1 MIKIPHQDQ
10 MFRQITTLSLV
21 AIIFLF
27 SPQLI
32 SAQSKAEIGDITV
45 TAAKSPDFSVGSGLK
60 EPKGVRK
67 DWLQIDV
74 SFTVTSRDRD
84 DFIND
89 LEIRFFVLPKSAD
102 KKYLKLY
109 TATVKHVDVLKG
121 EELHSAVYLSP
132 NSLARIYGKGK
143 KPNPRDLWVAV
154 EIHSGSL
161 IGGDVTDGKSSRWWQ
176 KEDAP
181 RDGSML
187 RPKSKTPFAH
197 LWFDSYAETRD

>member
-1 MIKIPHQDQ
+1 
-10 MFRQITTLSLV
+10 MFGQIISVLLCAFVLV
-21 AIIFLF
+21 F
-27 SPQLI
+27 STSVLP
-32 SAQSKAEIGDITV
+32 AQSKADIGKITV

-60 EPKGVRK
+60 EPKGMRK

-84 DFIND
+84 DFVD
-89 LEIRFFVLPKSAD
+89 ALEIKFFVLPKSAE
-102 KKYLKLY
+102 KKHLKVY

-121 EELHSAVYLSP
+121 EELQSAVYLSP
-132 NSLARIYGKGK
+132 NSIARIYGKGK

-154 EIHSGSL
+154 EVHSGDL
-161 IGGDVTDGKSSRWWQ
+161 IGGDVTDGKTSRWWQ
-176 KEDAP
+176 NQDAP
-181 RDGSML
+181 RDASML

>member
-1 MIKIPHQDQ
+1 MT
-10 MFRQITTLSLV
+10 RQITIGILPAVVL
-21 AIIFLF
+21 
-27 SPQLI
+27 LI
-32 SAQSKAEIGDITV
+32 STTVLPAQSKADVGDINVST
-45 TAAKSPDFSVGSGLK
+45 AKSPDFAVGSGLK

-84 DFIND
+84 DFLD
-89 LEIRFFVLPKSAD
+89 ALEIRFFVLPKSAE

-143 KPNPRDLWVAV
+143 KANPRDLWVAV
-154 EIHSGSL
+154 EIHAGEL
-161 IGGDVTDGKSSRWWQ
+161 IGGDVTDGRSSRWWQ
-176 KEDAP
+176 KADAP
-181 RDGSML
+181 RDASML
-187 RPKSKTPFAH
+187 RPKSKTPFAN